1 MDKLTALKQYSGTT
15 ASAPAQQA
23 LVDGLLAGRD
33 VFGVMPTGG
42 GKSVCY
48 QLPAL
53 LRPGVTLVISP
64 LISLMKDQ
72 VAALEQA
79 GVPAACLNSSL
90 DTRRNGGRH
99 GKGPRRGVQAAV
111 HRAGAAGQPGFRAL
125 AAALTIPVVGGG
137 RGPLHLPVGAG
148 LPPRLPGHRRL
159 YRRTAPG
166 ARRWRPLPPRPPP
179 RCGRT
184 SCGCCAWTTPVE
196 VGHRL

>member
-1 MDKLTALKQYSGTT
+1 MDKLTALKQYFGHDGFR
-15 ASAPAQQA
+15 PGQQA

-90 DTRRNGGRH
+90 DTAEMADVMAKARGGAYKLLYIAPERL
-99 GKGPRRGVQAAV
+99 AS
-111 HRAGAAGQPGFRAL
+111 PGFRAL
-125 AAALTIPVVGGG
+125 AAALTIPVVAVDEAHCIALWG
-137 RGPLHLPVGAG
+137 LHF
-148 LPPRLPGHRRL
+148 RPGNL
-159 YRRTAPG
+159 AI
-166 ARRWRPLPPRPPP
+166 A
-179 RCGRT
+179 
-184 SCGCCAWTTPVE
+184 
-196 VGHRL
+196 